1 MITSEQTIAAI
12 ATATGGAISVIRI
25 SGNQAL
31 EIADRIFFKRNGQ
44 TLSQADGYTVHYGNI
59 EYEGEVIDNA
69 LAVVVRA
76 PHSYTGEDSVEFS
89 CHGSRYIAERTIE
102 ALIANG
108 ARAAT
113 QGEFTK
119 RAFLN
124 GKMDLSQAE
133 AVADIIASDSKA
145 FHQVAMNQMKGSYS
159 SGINTLREHLVE
171 LAALLELELDFS
183 EEEVEFADRSKLR
196 LIMQQLKSEIN
207 TMCQSFRSGN
217 ALKEGIP
224 VAIVGAP
231 NVGKSTL
238 LNALV
243 GEQRAIISDIAGTT
257 RDTIEEVLFINGV
270 KFRIIDTAGI
280 RSSEDVIESMGIER
294 SKKAVERAEI
304 VVIVCDGNSVE
315 IPEDLSLEQKRVIV
329 VFNKRDINT
338 DPVAPYQGEQVMIS
352 AKENQGTDE
361 LRRLLSRPYQDVC
374 NQAVTVTNARHYEV
388 LQRSEAELAIAEQAL
403 DNGLSADLVVEHIRV
418 IINNLGEI
426 TGEITSDEILGT
438 IFAKF
443 CIGK

>member
-1 MITSEQTIAAI
+1 
-12 ATATGGAISVIRI
+12 
-25 SGNQAL
+25 
-31 EIADRIFFKRNGQ
+31 
-44 TLSQADGYTVHYGNI
+44 
-59 EYEGEVIDNA
+59 
-69 LAVVVRA
+69 
-76 PHSYTGEDSVEFS
+76 
-89 CHGSRYIAERTIE
+89 
-102 ALIANG
+102 
-108 ARAAT
+108 
-113 QGEFTK
+113 
-119 RAFLN
+119 
-124 GKMDLSQAE
+124 
-133 AVADIIASDSKA
+133 
-145 FHQVAMNQMKGSYS
+145 
-159 SGINTLREHLVE
+159 
-171 LAALLELELDFS
+171 
-183 EEEVEFADRSKLR
+183 
-196 LIMQQLKSEIN
+196 
-207 TMCQSFRSGN
+207 MCQSFRSGN

-270 KFRIIDTAGI
+270 KFRIIDTAVI

-388 LQRSEAELAIAEQAL
+388 LQRSETELAIAEQAL

>member
-31 EIADRIFFKRNGQ
+31 EIADRVFSKRNRQ

-69 LAVVVRA
+69 LAVVFRA

-89 CHGSRYIAERTIE
+89 CHGSKYIAERTIE

-133 AVADIIASDSKA
+133 AVADIIASDSRA
-145 FHQVAMNQMKGSYS
+145 FHQVAMNQMKGTYS

-183 EEEVEFADRSKLR
+183 EEEVEFADRSRLR
-196 LIMQQLKSEIN
+196 NIMQQLKSEIN
-207 TMCQSFRSGN
+207 SMCLSFRSGN

-304 VVIVCDGNSVE
+304 VLIVCDGNDVE

-338 DPVAPYQGEQVMIS
+338 EPVSSYQGEYALIS
-352 AKENQGTDE
+352 AKENQGIDE
-361 LRRLLSRPYQDVC
+361 LRELLCKPYQDVC

-388 LQRSEAELAIAEQAL
+388 LQRSETELDEAHRAL
-403 DNGLSADLVVEHIRV
+403 DMGLSADLVVEHIRV

-426 TGEITSDEILGT
+426 TGKITSDEILGS

>member
-1 MITSEQTIAAI
+1 MITSEQTIAAV

-25 SGNQAL
+25 SGTQAL
-31 EIADRIFFKRNGQ
+31 EIADKIFFKRNGQ
-44 TLSQADGYTVHYGNI
+44 SLSQAEGYSVHYGNI
-59 EYEGEVIDNA
+59 QFEGEVIDDA
-69 LAVVVRA
+69 LAMVFRA

-89 CHGSRYIAERTIE
+89 CHGSKYIAERTIE
-102 ALIANG
+102 ALVANG
-108 ARAAT
+108 ARPAT

-145 FHQVAMNQMKGSYS
+145 FHQVAMNQMKGTYS

-183 EEEVEFADRSKLR
+183 EEEVEFADRSRLR
-196 LIMQQLKSEIN
+196 NIMQQLKTEIDN
-207 TMCQSFRSGN
+207 MCQSFRSGN

-238 LNALV
+238 LNILV
-243 GEQRAIISDIAGTT
+243 GEQRAIVSDIAGTT

-280 RSSEDVIESMGIER
+280 RSSEDVIETMGIER
-294 SKKAVERAEI
+294 SKKAIERAEI
-304 VVIVCDGNSVE
+304 VLIVCDGNDVE
-315 IPEDLSLEQKRVIV
+315 IPEEVALDHKRVIV
-329 VFNKRDINT
+329 AFNKRDVNCG
-338 DPVAPYQGEQVMIS
+338 DVAYQGERVLIS
-352 AKENQGTDE
+352 AKENQGIEE
-361 LRRLLSRPYQDVC
+361 LRELLSKPYQDVC
-374 NQAVTVTNARHYEV
+374 NQGLMVTNVRHYDV
-388 LQRSEAELAIAEQAL
+388 LMRCGAELDEAHRAL
-403 DNGLSADLVVEHIRV
+403 DMGLSADLVVEHIRV

>member
-1 MITSEQTIAAI
+1 
-12 ATATGGAISVIRI
+12 
-25 SGNQAL
+25 
-31 EIADRIFFKRNGQ
+31 
-44 TLSQADGYTVHYGNI
+44 
-59 EYEGEVIDNA
+59 
-69 LAVVVRA
+69 
-76 PHSYTGEDSVEFS
+76 
-89 CHGSRYIAERTIE
+89 
-102 ALIANG
+102 
-108 ARAAT
+108 
-113 QGEFTK
+113 
-119 RAFLN
+119 
-124 GKMDLSQAE
+124 
-133 AVADIIASDSKA
+133 
-145 FHQVAMNQMKGSYS
+145 MKGSYS

-304 VVIVCDGNSVE
+304 VLIVCDGNSVE

-338 DPVAPYQGEQVMIS
+338 NPVAPYQGEQVMIS

>member
-1 MITSEQTIAAI
+1 MITSEQTIAAV

-25 SGNQAL
+25 SGTQAL
-31 EIADRIFFKRNGQ
+31 EIAAKIFFKSNGQ
-44 TLSQADGYTVHYGNI
+44 SLSQAEGYTVHYGNI
-59 EYEGEVIDNA
+59 QFEGEVIDDA
-69 LAVVVRA
+69 LAMVFRA

-89 CHGSRYIAERTIE
+89 CHGSKYIAERTIE
-102 ALIANG
+102 ALVANG
-108 ARAAT
+108 ARPAT

-145 FHQVAMNQMKGSYS
+145 FHQVAMNQMKGTYS

-183 EEEVEFADRSKLR
+183 EEEVEFADRSRLR
-196 LIMQQLKSEIN
+196 NIMQQLKTEIEN
-207 TMCQSFRSGN
+207 MCQSFRSGN

-238 LNALV
+238 LNILV
-243 GEQRAIISDIAGTT
+243 GEQRAIVSDIAGTT

-280 RSSEDVIESMGIER
+280 RSSEDVIETMGIER
-294 SKKAVERAEI
+294 SKKAIERAEI
-304 VVIVCDGNSVE
+304 VLIVCDGNDVE
-315 IPEDLSLEQKRVIV
+315 IPEEVALDHKRVIV
-329 VFNKRDINT
+329 AFNKRDVNCG
-338 DPVAPYQGEQVMIS
+338 DVAYQGERVLIS
-352 AKENQGTDE
+352 AKENQGIEE
-361 LRRLLSRPYQDVC
+361 LKELWHTGVMSYDASRKEYF
-374 NQAVTVTNARHYEV
+374 NMRAAM
-388 LQRSEAELAIAEQAL
+388 L
-403 DNGLSADLVVEHIRV
+403 
-418 IINNLGEI
+418 
-426 TGEITSDEILGT
+426 
-438 IFAKF
+438 
-443 CIGK
+443 

>member
-1 MITSEQTIAAI
+1 MITSEQTIAAV

-31 EIADRIFFKRNGQ
+31 KIADKIFFKRNGQ
-44 TLSQADGYTVHYGNI
+44 SLSKAEGYTVHYGNI
-59 EYEGEVIDNA
+59 QFEGEVIDDA
-69 LAVVVRA
+69 LAMVFRA

-89 CHGSRYIAERTIE
+89 CHGSKYIAERTIE
-102 ALIANG
+102 ALVANG
-108 ARAAT
+108 ARPAT

-145 FHQVAMNQMKGSYS
+145 FHQVAMNQMKGAYS

-183 EEEVEFADRSKLR
+183 EEEVEFADRSRLR
-196 LIMQQLKSEIN
+196 LIMQQLKSEIDN
-207 TMCQSFRSGN
+207 MCQSFRSGN

-238 LNALV
+238 LNILV
-243 GEQRAIISDIAGTT
+243 GEQRAIVSDIAGTT
-257 RDTIEEVLFINGV
+257 RDTIEEILFINGV

-280 RSSEDVIESMGIER
+280 RSSEDVIETMGIER
-294 SKKAVERAEI
+294 SKKAIERAEI
-304 VVIVCDGNSVE
+304 VLIVCDGNEVK
-315 IPEDLSLEQKRVIV
+315 IPEEVALVQRRVIV
-329 VFNKRDINT
+329 AFNKRDVNCGN
-338 DPVAPYQGEQVMIS
+338 VEYQGERVLIS
-352 AKENQGTDE
+352 AKENQGIDE
-361 LRRLLSRPYQDVC
+361 LRELLSKPYQDVS
-374 NQAVTVTNARHYEV
+374 NQGLMVTNARHYDV
-388 LQRSEAELAIAEQAL
+388 LIRCGAELEEAHRAL
-403 DNGLSADLVVEHIRV
+403 DMGLSADLVVEHIRV